1 MQLEGSSTTQEIPGH
16 REERSNANSTRHEH
30 MVASTLRKREVVAR
44 RRNVSDSADVKVF
57 MNPSR
62 RAAPLVLP
70 FDRDTVHRV
79 VIGIAAQ

>member
-1 MQLEGSSTTQEIPGH
+1 
-16 REERSNANSTRHEH
+16 

-62 RAAPLVLP
+62 RAAPLVL
-70 FDRDTVHRV
+70 RLIATRYIVS